1 MRYIVLPVADNDLP
15 EGITMVIVER
25 QDGQNLLLIAG
36 EHARGWRFLRAWED
50 SREPCVVPT
59 LLYAV

>member
-1 MRYIVLPVADNDLP
+1 MRYIVQPVDDNELP
-15 EGITMVIVER
+15 EGVTFVIVER
-25 QDGQNLLLIAG
+25 AGGEHLLLIAG

-50 SREPCVVPT
+50 SVESCAVPT

>member
-1 MRYIVLPVADNDLP
+1 MRYIVQPVADNELP
-15 EGITMVIVER
+15 EGVTFVIVER
-25 QDGQNLLLIAG
+25 EGGQHLLLVAG

-50 SREPCVVPT
+50 GREPCEVPT